1 MDQTTE
7 NISYPSIKAKHR
19 RRATAMGMSITGDQS
34 GGVSLKRTLMSIEG
48 NETLKP
54 QATH

>member
-34 GGVSLKRTLMSIEG
+34 GGVSMKRTLMSFEG
-48 NETLKP
+48 NEILKP